1 MRKVSTLARQERA
14 TSASVVSR
22 AQRTRRV
29 AVEVRW
35 NALSLGLSERGSWLR
50 NWMGTYKEARIL

>member
-1 MRKVSTLARQERA
+1 MRKVSTLERQDRA
-14 TSASVVSR
+14 TSPSVVSR

-35 NALSLGLSERGSWLR
+35 NALSIGSQTKNFSR
-50 NWMGTYKEARIL
+50 EGRK